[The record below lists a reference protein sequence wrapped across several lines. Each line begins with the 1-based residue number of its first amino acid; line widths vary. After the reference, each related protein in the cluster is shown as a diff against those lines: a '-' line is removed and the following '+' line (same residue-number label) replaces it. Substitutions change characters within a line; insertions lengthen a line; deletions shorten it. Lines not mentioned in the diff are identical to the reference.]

1 MHRKTIIS
9 TLLSLLWLSSSPTGW
24 AATTVEPAPTKAA
37 MLSAGSQAVG
47 WPRLVNG
54 QNGEQI
60 YVYQPQLDALNGN
73 TLTGRSAVRVTGKKD
88 DVFGVIWFSARADI
102 AKDQRVVTLSQYKIT
117 KASFPTATRDE
128 SRYLSTLSGALPRA
142 GWAVAYDAL
151 EADLQIN
158 RAEAAQAG
166 QVVKNDPPAIIYSNR
181 PAMLVM
187 IDGEPALRSAGSGL
201 MRVINT
207 SALIVLDEVKGDYY
221 LWAAERWFQAKAATG
236 PWQVATSP
244 PTATLNPLRDG
255 LLKDNKIDPMSG
267 KGADGKS
274 AFAPN
279 VVPAVYVAT
288 KPTEL
293 LQSQGEPQYSPIP
306 GTQLLYMSNSSN
318 DVFIQIGSQQLYVL
332 ISGRWFTASRI
343 DGPWQ
348 YVPAGK
354 LPTDFTRIPTD
365 HPMAG
370 VLVSVPGTAQASEAT
385 IANSVPQTAQI
396 KRSTKPEAVN
406 YDGGAAKWK
415 SVDGTPL
422 QYAYNTATP
431 VIRVDSHSYYLVQ
444 NGVWFVSTS
453 ATGPWSVAAAVPAV
467 IYTIP
472 VSSPMHYVTYVRV
485 YSATPSVVYVGYTPG
500 YYGTVVSSD
509 GVVVYGTGYVYPTYV
524 GTVWYPA
531 PYTYGFGAGFAW
543 GTATGFA
550 FGFAMGAWMSPWYWG
565 GGGCCW
571 GGGGNTYN
579 INVTNNYNRWGHN
592 SVITGPN
599 NTYRTGQVGQTHFAN
614 RQGSGDLYAGR
625 DGQVYKRDSGGQWQ
639 KYQGNGNW
647 SNVDKQQA
655 ADKLKSGAQ
664 NYANSPKGQQRIQ
677 NAKDFA
683 NSPQGQQA
691 AQRAKDW
698 KQSPQGQQA
707 GQNFR
712 ENHQSLDGQF
722 QARSAGDQRAGNFQ
736 RGGASGGWGGGA
748 AREAPHFGGGGFGG
762 FHGGGFRRR

>member
-1 MHRKTIIS
+1 MHRKTLTTS
-9 TLLSLLWLSSSPTGW
+9 LLALLWLSVPTAGW
-24 AATTVEPAPTKAA
+24 SATTPAPEQTAS
-37 MLSAGSQAVG
+37 LSAGAQAAG

-54 QNGEQI
+54 QQGEQI
-60 YVYQPQLDALNGN
+60 YVYQPQLDALNGD
-73 TLTGRSAVRVTGKKD
+73 TLTGRSAVRVSGKNGD
-88 DVFGVIWFSARADI
+88 TFGVIWFSARADI
-102 AKDQRVVTLSQYKIT
+102 AKDRRVVTLSQYKIT
-117 KASFPTATRDE
+117 KSNFPTAGKDE
-128 SRYLSTLSGALPRA
+128 GRYLSALRA
-142 GWAVAYDAL
+142 AVPKEDWTVPYDAL
-151 EADLQIN
+151 AADLQIN
-158 RAEAAQAG
+158 QAEAAQAG
-166 QVVKNDPPAIIYSNR
+166 QAVKNDPPAIIYSNR
-181 PAMLVM
+181 PSLLVM
-187 IDGEPALRSAGSGL
+187 IDGEPALRSAGGKL

-207 SALIVLDEVKGDYY
+207 SALLVLDQASGNYY
-221 LWAAERWFQAKAATG
+221 LWAVERWYQSGSATG
-236 PWQVATSP
+236 PWQVATKP
-244 PTATLNPLRDG
+244 PTDALNPLRES
-255 LLKDNKIDPMSG
+255 LLKANKIDPMSG
-267 KGADGKS
+267 KSANGES
-274 AFAPN
+274 AFDPS
-279 VVPAVYVAT
+279 VVPAIYVAT
-288 KPTEL
+288 RPTEL
-293 LQSQGEPQYSPIP
+293 LQSKGEPQYAPIP
-306 GTQLLYMSNSSN
+306 GTQLLYMSNSPS
-318 DVFIQIGSQQLYVL
+318 DIFVQIGSQQLYVL
-332 ISGRWFTASRI
+332 VSGRWFTAGKI

-348 YVPAGK
+348 YVPGDK
-354 LPTDFTRIPTD
+354 LPADFARIPTD

-370 VLVSVPGTAQASEAT
+370 VLVSVPGTAQASEAR
-385 IANSVPQTAQI
+385 IANSVPQTAQV
-396 KRSTKPEAVN
+396 KRSVKPDPVA
-406 YDGGAAKWK
+406 YDGGEPQWK
-415 SVDGTPL
+415 PIDDTPL

-431 VIRVDSHSYYLVQ
+431 IIRVDARSYYLVQ
-444 NGVWFVSTS
+444 NGVWFVATS
-453 ATGPWSVAAAVPAV
+453 AAGPWSVAASVPAV
-467 IYTIP
+467 IYSIP

-485 YSATPSVVYVGYTPG
+485 YSATPDVVYVGYTPG

-571 GGGGNTYN
+571 GGGNTYN

-599 NTYRTGQVGQTHFAN
+599 NTYRTGQIGQTHFATK
-614 RQGSGDLYAGR
+614 QGSGDLYAGR

-647 SNVDKQQA
+647 SNIDKQQA
-655 ADKLKSGAQ
+655 ADNVKSRAQ
-664 NYANSPKGQQRIQ
+664 NYANSPQGQQRIQ

-707 GQNFR
+707 AQNFR

-736 RGGASGGWGGGA
+736 RGNAGGWGGGSHDFS
-748 AREAPHFGGGGFGG
+748 RFGGGGFGG